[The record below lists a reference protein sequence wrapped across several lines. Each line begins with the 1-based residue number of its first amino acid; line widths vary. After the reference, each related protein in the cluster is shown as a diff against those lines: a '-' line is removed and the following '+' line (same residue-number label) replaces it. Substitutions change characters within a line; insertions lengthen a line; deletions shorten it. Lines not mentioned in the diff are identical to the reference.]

1 MNIKAFHFL
10 KVTILNAQKL
20 QTKLTEF
27 VQTLKKKKKGKQSNF
42 VVCKILEFTG
52 VTHSLCLFQSL
63 FLTVFHSIRIQEF
76 VIPHIRVQRY
86 KMCDYHHAW
95 PRECVW
101 VCVWSW
107 PVVLHAAAKIQKTTT
122 QKHSDTHTE
131 PERRR
136 NLLLKIA
143 ETPLNTSLCWPCRC
157 SECVCVRH
165 VPAHVSGRLWGCV
178 GGWMERSGRALA
190 SSCYHIRSHPN
201 LSARP
206 EREREREIS
215 LWSWT
220 FTDCRAVTKISCHPL
235 RLRKRHYR

>member
-1 MNIKAFHFL
+1 MSSLISECKDTKCVIIITLDRESAWGCVCDPGLWSF
-10 KVTILNAQKL
+10 TL
-20 QTKLTEF
+20 QPRYKRPQHKNT
-27 VQTLKKKKKGKQSNF
+27 
-42 VVCKILEFTG
+42 
-52 VTHSLCLFQSL
+52 VTHTHRTRMQKESAIKDSRNTFKHFIMLAMQVL
-63 FLTVFHSIRIQEF
+63 
-76 VIPHIRVQRY
+76 
-86 KMCDYHHAW
+86 
-95 PRECVW
+95 W
-101 VCVWSW
+101 V
-107 PVVLHAAAKIQKTTT
+107 
-122 QKHSDTHTE
+122 
-131 PERRR
+131 
-136 NLLLKIA
+136 
-143 ETPLNTSLCWPCRC
+143 
-157 SECVCVRH
+157 CVCVRH